1 MRRGAPA
8 EGRCV
13 AGPGSAKLVKY
24 VISNLMMMR
33 CFVTREGRKRVK
45 NVSIAH
51 NDPLYVPTEDL
62 VPYHQ
67 LTGSLMFPMPGHC
80 STPYN
85 RSERATTMCI
95 GERPFA

>member
-1 MRRGAPA
+1 MARRRRDAAPRVWVAPNLHDFCNAGARDEA
-8 EGRCV
+8 
-13 AGPGSAKLVKY
+13 
-24 VISNLMMMR
+24 
-33 CFVTREGRKRVK
+33 EGRKRVRK